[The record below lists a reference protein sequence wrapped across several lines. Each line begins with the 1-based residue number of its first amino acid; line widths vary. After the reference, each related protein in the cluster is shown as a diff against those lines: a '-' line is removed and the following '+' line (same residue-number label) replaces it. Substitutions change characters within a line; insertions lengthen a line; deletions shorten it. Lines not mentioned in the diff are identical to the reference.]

1 MPKTMGILGRKIG
14 MTRVYNEMGRS
25 IPVTVIEAGPCTVLQ
40 KKTADKEG
48 YGAIQVGFLE
58 KKASRLNKAEAGHCK
73 RAGAVG
79 FYHISEFRV
88 SDPEA
93 YELGQRVTVK
103 ELMNIGDMI
112 HVSGTSKGRGFQGV
126 VKRHGFKGGGATH
139 GSMFHRAPGSI
150 GCSAWPSRVVK
161 GRKLPGHMGDNLV
174 TQKNLKI
181 VDIRA
186 EENILLV
193 HGAVPGAK
201 NGLLKIF
208 IQG

>member
-1 MPKTMGILGRKIG
+1 
-14 MTRVYNEMGRS
+14 
-25 IPVTVIEAGPCTVLQ
+25 
-40 KKTADKEG
+40 
-48 YGAIQVGFLE
+48 
-58 KKASRLNKAEAGHCK
+58 
-73 RAGAVG
+73 
-79 FYHISEFRV
+79 
-88 SDPEA
+88 
-93 YELGQRVTVK
+93 
-103 ELMNIGDMI
+103 MNIGDTI

-126 VKRHGFKGGGATH
+126 VKRHGFKGGRATH

-193 HGAVPGAK
+193 HGAIPGAK